1 LEGANSGVIRPVR
14 FAARTG
20 CDNMELDDLLKKF
33 REYSTEDT
41 TKLEYAWQFS
51 KEAHTNQKRA
61 SGEVYFIHC
70 AAVAEILVYFK
81 MDLETIAAGLLHD
94 VLEDTSVSHDT
105 FKKEFGEEIYNL
117 VMGVTKIETL
127 KFSSRDEAQAENWR
141 KMILAT
147 AKDIRVIVIK
157 LADRLHNMRTLNFLT
172 TEKQM
177 EIGQETLSLYA
188 PLAQRLGIFH
198 LKSELEDLSFKYL
211 HPDEYMSLL
220 AKVQI
225 RFVRREKLLAEFKQG
240 VEKHLGSTQ
249 IQHRVLSRAK
259 NLYSIYRKMQ
269 KQNLPFE
276 DIQDALGI
284 RIITDTVINCYA
296 LLGTVHSI
304 FKPVT
309 GSFTDYIAV
318 PKRNLYQSLHTSVM
332 APSGEIIEIQIRTEE
347 MHHTSE
353 YGIAAHWRYKL
364 GESGSD
370 RHLDE
375 KLNWLRQWIEWVQD
389 ISSPREFIESFKTD
403 LELDQ
408 IFVFTPKG
416 EVKPLPV
423 NATPLDFA
431 YAVHSDIG
439 DTCIGAKVNNK
450 MVKLDHALKSGDVC
464 EIITRKN
471 SSPKKDWLG
480 IVKTAGA
487 RSHIRKYLREHG
499 QLQE

>member
-1 LEGANSGVIRPVR
+1 
-14 FAARTG
+14 
-20 CDNMELDDLLKKF
+20 MELEDLLKKF
-33 REYSTEDT
+33 KEYSAEDT

-51 KEAHTNQKRA
+51 LDAHTDQKRA
-61 SGEVYFIHC
+61 SGEIYFSHC
-70 AAVAEILVYFK
+70 AAVAEILVDFK
-81 MDLETIAAGLLHD
+81 MDLETIAAGLMHD
-94 VLEDTSVSHDT
+94 VLEDTTVSHDT
-105 FKKEFGEEIYNL
+105 FQKEFGAEIYAL

-172 TEKQM
+172 KEKQL
-177 EIGQETLSLYA
+177 EISYETLSLYA

-198 LKSELEDLSFKYL
+198 LKSELEDLSFKFL
-211 HPDEYMSLL
+211 HPDEYQDLL
-220 AKVQI
+220 AKVQLH
-225 RFVRREKLLAEFKQG
+225 FVKREKLLEDFKLK
-240 VEKHLGSTQ
+240 VEAHLGGTQ
-249 IQHRVLSRAK
+249 IPHRVLSRAK

-284 RIITDTVINCYA
+284 RIITDNVINCYA

-318 PKRNLYQSLHTSVM
+318 PKMNLYRSLHTSVM

-364 GESGSD
+364 GVSGAD
-370 RHLDE
+370 HHLDE
-375 KLNWLRQWIEWVQD
+375 KLNWLRQWMEWLQD
-389 ISSPREFIESFKTD
+389 LSSPREFIESFKTD

-408 IFVFTPKG
+408 IFIFTPKG
-416 EVKPLPV
+416 DVKALPAG
-423 NATPLDFA
+423 ATPLDFA
-431 YAVHSDIG
+431 YAIHSDIG
-439 DTCIGAKVNNK
+439 DACIGAKVNNK
-450 MVKLDHALKSGDVC
+450 MAKLDGTLKSGDIC
-464 EIITRKN
+464 EIITRRN
-471 SSPKKDWLG
+471 SEPKKDWLG

-499 QLQE
+499 QLED

>member
-1 LEGANSGVIRPVR
+1 
-14 FAARTG
+14 
-20 CDNMELDDLLKKF
+20 MEIEDLLKKF

-51 KEAHTNQKRA
+51 KDAHSDQKRA

-70 AAVAEILVYFK
+70 VAVTEILVDFK
-81 MDLETIAAGLLHD
+81 MDLSTIAAGLLHD
-94 VLEDTSVSHDT
+94 ILEDTSVSHDT
-105 FKKEFGEEIYNL
+105 FKKEFGPEIYDL

-147 AKDIRVIVIK
+147 AKDIRVIIIK
-157 LADRLHNMRTLNFLT
+157 LADRLHNMRTLNFLSE
-172 TEKQM
+172 EKQV
-177 EIGQETLSLYA
+177 EISQETLSLYA

-211 HPDEYMSLL
+211 HPAEYTSLL
-220 AKVQI
+220 AKVQV
-225 RFVRREKLLAEFKQG
+225 RFAMREKLLAEFKLG
-240 VEKHLGSTQ
+240 LEAHLGTTQ
-249 IQHRVLSRAK
+249 IPHRVLSRAK
-259 NLYSIYRKMQ
+259 NIYSIYRKMQ

-276 DIQDALGI
+276 DIHDALGI

-304 FKPVT
+304 FKPVI

-318 PKRNLYQSLHTSVM
+318 PKMNLYQSLHTSVM
-332 APSGEIIEIQIRTEE
+332 ASSGEIIEIQIRTEE

-389 ISSPREFIESFKTD
+389 LSSPREFIESFKTD

-408 IFVFTPKG
+408 IFIFTPKG
-416 EVKPLPV
+416 EVKPLSAGA
-423 NATPLDFA
+423 NPLDFA
-431 YAVHSDIG
+431 YAIHSDIG

-450 MVKLDHALKSGDVC
+450 MVKLDHELKSGDIC

-471 SSPKKDWLG
+471 STPKKDWLG
-480 IVKTAGA
+480 MVKTTGA

-499 QLQE
+499 EPLD